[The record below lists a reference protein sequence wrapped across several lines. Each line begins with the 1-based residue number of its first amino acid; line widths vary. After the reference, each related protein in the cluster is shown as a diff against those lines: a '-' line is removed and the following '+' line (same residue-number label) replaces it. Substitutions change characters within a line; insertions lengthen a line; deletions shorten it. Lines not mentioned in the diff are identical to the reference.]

1 MVGRLLGVDHGDRRI
16 GLALSDPIPLIAS
29 PLKTLTVVNVQE
41 AIDAILAIVK
51 EYDVVLV
58 VVGLPLGMKGQET
71 AQTKHVIKF
80 TDDLKNNGLNVTL
93 HDERLTSISAKKSL
107 LQQQKKTNR
116 NKGLVDQTAAAILL
130 QHYIDIHYKWLE
142 Y

>member
-16 GLALSDPIPLIAS
+16 GLALSDPIPMIAS
-29 PLKTLTVVNVQE
+29 PLKTITINTSQD
-41 AIDAILAIVK
+41 AIDAILVIVK

-71 AQTKHVIKF
+71 AQTQHVRKFADKLVETGIKVE
-80 TDDLKNNGLNVTL
+80 LQ
-93 HDERLTSISAKKSL
+93 DERLTSVSARRSL
-107 LQQQKKTNR
+107 LEQKIKASK

-130 QHYIDIHYKWLE
+130 QQYIDRHYNG
-142 Y
+142 